1 MPRNSGHADLPLHT
15 GTVPRWLADRMMVMG
30 TLITE
35 SIIQNYG
42 VDEVLVRLSDPL
54 WFQSFGAVMGMDWHS
69 SGITTSVMYA
79 LKRGL
84 NPRAEE
90 LGLYVCGGRGK
101 YSRQTPNELLEISE
115 ANGFDGDALV
125 RNSKLVAKVDNNA
138 VQDGFQLYQ
147 HNFIL
152 SKTGNWAVV
161 QQGMNTDQ
169 KKARRYHWCS
179 SELRSFVE
187 EPHTAIVGENHGKI
201 LNLTD
206 KQASTAR
213 DTILEMSRE
222 NPDRILTEITQIQ
235 KPASQIILLQGGKIG
250 GESTPLGS
258 KSSFSPTPS
267 SGAPKTPTTAVS
279 QGSSAFSAPPRNAPD
294 SALRINESSFACKTA
309 NAGGNSFSPEC
320 NNQPASPRNAPAAP
334 IQGELFPELT
344 PSPSTPNRSFACKTA
359 NGAITN
365 SPQNRNC
372 QASPTQSTL
381 DRSFACKTAN
391 GAITNSPQNRNWQAS
406 PTQSTPDRSFVHET
420 ANGAATNSLQSRN
433 WQAPLRHNVLAQD
446 VDLKRLGGVLAT
458 AYQTQPQNFEE
469 LLLTK
474 GLGPRTLQSLALV
487 SEVIYGT
494 PSRFTDPARF
504 SFAHGGKDGHPF
516 PVPLKIYDESI
527 RILRDSIEKSK
538 LGYQDKS
545 DCIRRLHA
553 AALAIERNCSPTV
566 DFDAAIRYEREHSRE
581 WDGKTV

>member
-1 MPRNSGHADLPLHT
+1 MPQFRNSGHADLPLHP
-15 GTVPRWLADRMMVMG
+15 GTVPRWLADRMMVLG

-35 SIIQNYG
+35 SLVENFG
-42 VDEVLVRLSDPL
+42 PEEVLVRLSDPL

-84 NPRAEE
+84 NPRAKE
-90 LGLYVCGGRGK
+90 LGIYVCGGRGK
-101 YSRQTPNELLEISE
+101 YSKMTPDELLEIAGRE
-115 ANGFDGDALV
+115 GLNGDELV

-152 SKTGNWAVV
+152 TRNGSWAVV
-161 QQGMNTDQ
+161 QQGMNGAE

-179 SELRSFVE
+179 TNLRSFVE
-187 EPHTAIVGENHGKI
+187 EPHTGVVGDNRGKI

-206 KQASTAR
+206 SKANKAR
-213 DTILEMSRE
+213 SSILEISRE
-222 NPDRILTEITQIQ
+222 EPERMLNEISQIG
-235 KPASQIILLQGGKIG
+235 KPASQIILMQG
-250 GESTPLGS
+250 GESLPLAPT
-258 KSSFSPTPS
+258 SSVATPS
-267 SGAPKTPTTAVS
+267 SG
-279 QGSSAFSAPPRNAPD
+279 GHPRNAPE
-294 SALRINESSFACKTA
+294 L
-309 NAGGNSFSPEC
+309 P
-320 NNQPASPRNAPAAP
+320 Q
-334 IQGELFPELT
+334 QQELFPELSIQT
-344 PSPSTPNRSFACKTA
+344 EEKGRSIVLPSHHEVCK
-359 NGAITN
+359 
-365 SPQNRNC
+365 
-372 QASPTQSTL
+372 
-381 DRSFACKTAN
+381 
-391 GAITNSPQNRNWQAS
+391 
-406 PTQSTPDRSFVHET
+406 
-420 ANGAATNSLQSRN
+420 
-433 WQAPLRHNVLAQD
+433 QD

-458 AYQTQPQNFEE
+458 AYNNQPQDFES
-469 LLLTK
+469 LLLTP

-538 LGYQDKS
+538 LGYKDKS
-545 DCIRRLHA
+545 DCIRRLHI
-553 AALAIERNCSPTV
+553 AALNVERNCAPEV
-566 DFDAAIRYEREHSRE
+566 DFDAAIHYEREHSKD